1 MLIKSEEIVKRAK
14 KEIKY
19 LEKEKKETLKY
30 VSEVCNNPE
39 TSRRNTTG

>member
-1 MLIKSEEIVKRAK
+1 MLIKSEEIVKRA
-14 KEIKY
+14 
-19 LEKEKKETLKY
+19 KKETLKY